1 MLPHGLLDQIARHAR
16 SLLGRENV
24 NGQNPLWTA
33 QIWAVK
39 RHHKFDRIH
48 FDNFGAVIEDET

>member
-1 MLPHGLLDQIARHAR
+1 MLPHGLLDQIARHAQF
-16 SLLGRENV
+16 LLGREDV
-24 NGQNPLWTA
+24 NGQIPLWTA
-33 QIWAVK
+33 HIWAVK

>member
-1 MLPHGLLDQIARHAR
+1 MLPHGLLDQIARHAQF
-16 SLLGRENV
+16 LLGREDV
-24 NGQNPLWTA
+24 NGQIPLWTA

-39 RHHKFDRIH
+39 RHQKFDRIH